1 MTALLDPAAVAERAW
16 RDGDTATAI
25 ETADRVLATG
35 TDPECLAASVAAA
48 ATAADGAL
56 FDAADRWRRIA
67 TTVGG
72 VPASWAAARA
82 ALSAC
87 LAGDVQAA
95 TRDLADA
102 RELLPGP
109 APRGLTVLLDGVDA
123 TLRAIRGDLDRS
135 ARKLAGLAVASV
147 PPDSFT
153 PQRWDDLAIT
163 VILAGNGDDTA
174 RDMLTAYRDR
184 PQSTRRRLLA
194 AWLDLRAGRLADARN
209 GLAAVG
215 DAPIL
220 RRDAVLAAAIT
231 IGLARRTG
239 AEDAL
244 RATWHRIAPVL
255 HGADVELF
263 LLEAWGELAAGAAL
277 VSPADRDTITAAIA
291 TAVANA
297 ANPAWAVAHEAWWS
311 LQQAIIDT
319 DEAAAG
325 CAATCLTEV
334 APTDPRTAAA
344 HAWTSTLAGQTDPV
358 TIARA
363 AETLADAG
371 LPWEA
376 AILCGAAARVSDP
389 GGDLLSTG
397 RAIRSRIAT
406 TGTATAGLSNRECAV
421 GELLLDGLTHKEI
434 GARLYIS
441 PKTVEQHVARL
452 RQKLEATNRSE
463 LIAALRS
470 KLAS

>member
-1 MTALLDPAAVAERAW
+1 MTALLDPAAAEQAW
-16 RDGDTATAI
+16 RDGDAATAI
-25 ETADRVLATG
+25 EAADRVLATG

-48 ATAADGAL
+48 AAAADGAL
-56 FDAADRWRRIA
+56 FDAADRWRLIA
-67 TTVGG
+67 TTLGG
-72 VPASWAAARA
+72 VPGSWAAARA

-87 LAGDVQAA
+87 LAGDVEAA
-95 TRDLADA
+95 THDLSEA

-109 APRGLTVLLDGVDA
+109 APRGLTVLLDGLAAALDA
-123 TLRAIRGDLDRS
+123 AGGDLEGS
-135 ARKLAGLAVASV
+135 ARRLAGLAVATV
-147 PPDSFT
+147 PEDSFA
-153 PQRWDDLAIT
+153 PQRWDDLAVT
-163 VILAGNGDDTA
+163 VVLAGNDDGTA

-184 PQSTRRRLLA
+184 PQSTRRQLLA

-209 GLAAVG
+209 GLAAAG

-239 AEDAL
+239 DEDAL
-244 RATWHRIAPVL
+244 RATWHRVAPVL

-277 VSPADRDTITAAIA
+277 VSPGDRDTITAAVSA
-291 TAVANA
+291 AVARA
-297 ANPAWAVAHEAWWS
+297 CSPAWAVAHEAWWS
-311 LQQAIIDT
+311 LQLAVADN
-319 DEAAAG
+319 DPAAARL
-325 CAATCLTEV
+325 AADALPEG
-334 APTDPRTAAA
+334 DPRFPAA
-344 HAWTSTLAGQTDPV
+344 HAWASSLAGRPDPEAV
-358 TIARA
+358 AGA
-363 AETLADAG
+363 AELLADAG
-371 LPWEA
+371 QPWEA
-376 AILCGAAARVSDP
+376 ATLCAAAATRLPD
-389 GGDLLSTG
+389 GRELLAAG
-397 RAIRSRIAT
+397 RAIRSRIAS
-406 TGTATAGLSNRECAV
+406 TGGKATGGLSSRECAV

-463 LIAALRS
+463 LISALRS